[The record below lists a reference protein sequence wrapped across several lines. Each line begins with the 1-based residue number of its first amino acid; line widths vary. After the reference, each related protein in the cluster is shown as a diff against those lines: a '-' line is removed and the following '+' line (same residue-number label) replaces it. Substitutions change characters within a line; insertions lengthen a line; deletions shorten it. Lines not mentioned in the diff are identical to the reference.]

1 MKLPSEIETPL
12 DRRAM
17 TIDILAA
24 EIERKNRTIKA
35 WRMKYDESES
45 QSWKKKYDQLKVQI
59 VKLRR
64 SNRSYQY
71 WQRQEDQRQKEINE
85 EYARQ
90 KEANGK
96 DVEEIK

>member
-1 MKLPSEIETPL
+1 MKLPSEIDNTI
-12 DRRAM
+12 DRRAQ

-45 QSWKKKYDQLKVQI
+45 QSWKEKHDKLKVQLKKMTRLFKSAKMGADH
-59 VKLRR
+59 VWGQL
-64 SNRSYQY
+64 
-71 WQRQEDQRQKEINE
+71 QELKTRI
-85 EYARQ
+85 
-90 KEANGK
+90 NGK